1 MSEYSDNTLTRLSQ
15 PLFFEPADGGVA
27 DLWITFFA
35 TAFFEEFDH
44 FQLRPPFASAQET
57 VARKTGPML
66 QCALVIPFRT
76 VNHRAK

>member
-1 MSEYSDNTLTRLSQ
+1 LSPTLI
-15 PLFFEPADGGVA
+15 FAPADGGVA

-35 TAFFEEFDH
+35 AVFFEEFDG
-44 FQLRPPFASAQET
+44 FQLRRPLAWAQET

-76 VNHRAK
+76 ENHRAK